1 MLFRVSDI
9 GFILL
14 SFSITSF
21 FTILL
26 GWELNLKEKLA
37 IVFGVTTFVALLII
51 SINLIG
57 A

>member
-14 SFSITSF
+14 SFTITSF

-37 IVFGVTTFVALLII
+37 RVFGVTIFVALLII
-51 SINLIG
+51 SANLIG

>member
-14 SFSITSF
+14 SFTITSF
-21 FTILL
+21 FTFLL

-51 SINLIG
+51 SGNLIG

>member
-14 SFSITSF
+14 SFTITSF

-51 SINLIG
+51 SENLIG

>member
-14 SFSITSF
+14 SFTITSF
-21 FTILL
+21 FIILL